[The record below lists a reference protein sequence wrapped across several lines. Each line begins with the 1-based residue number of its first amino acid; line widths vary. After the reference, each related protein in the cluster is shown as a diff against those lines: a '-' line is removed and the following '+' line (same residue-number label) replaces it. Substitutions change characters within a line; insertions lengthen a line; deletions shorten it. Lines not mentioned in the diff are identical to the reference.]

1 MRFLVIQVPKGLDR
15 LMLSTNQSISNV
27 NKIAA
32 SIQDIINIGSLNGT
46 AMTMDIKEATRHAQQ
61 VHQKLSSLDKTNTA
75 LMKAVEAHLNS
86 LGSTVKKAERW
97 SSAGPVMPPI
107 YVRQAQAHFEENT
120 LHEFA
125 PKSAVE
131 VEEGESCTKEELD
144 SIEDMSWW
152 DHVKYGFSKSM
163 DSFVEIGNS
172 IWDGVE
178 DRSEKAFDSFYDYGN
193 HVTFGL
199 FDAGV
204 SMWDG
209 AQMRYNEF
217 IDDPNVFTFVN
228 YASIGTYDM
237 FVGTVNPDDPYSTD
251 HWLSSAGL
259 AGSLAGGAGLATR
272 GAVSALKQ
280 GARNSG
286 SVNSVKSGSRSPRPA
301 KGASAGAVISGAAS
315 NAFRSIR
322 NAADSWLNGL
332 QLAGFTT
339 GGAGAVTR
347 SAMSGSRRSGGAVKD
362 VKSGAGS
369 NSSVN
374 SVKSGSK
381 SAGTANNVSGTKSSG
396 SVNSAKSG
404 SQSSG
409 TANNVSGTK
418 SSGSVNSAKSGSKG
432 SGTVKDVKSGS
443 ASSGTVND
451 VKGTGKP
458 TDKVVN
464 GISAADRAKLDG
476 WAYRPSDEMYLKYK
490 ETFDNP
496 KYYDQKTGDIQWP
509 PNDGF
514 KGKRVETMLEPG
526 MVIDR
531 YGDPGGSFLSPAGTP
546 YEMRALALHSDS
558 APYYQYRVKKPLP
571 VESGEIAPW
580 FDRPGGGTQYLTSI
594 KVYDKRAGGYITP
607 SVEDL
612 VRLEYLDKI
621 KGP

>member
-46 AMTMDIKEATRHAQQ
+46 AMTIDIKEAKRHAQQ

-75 LMKAVEAHLNS
+75 IMKAVEAHLNS

-97 SSAGPVMPPI
+97 ASAGPVMPPI

-120 LHEFA
+120 LHELA

-272 GAVSALKQ
+272 GAVSALKP

-286 SVNSVKSGSRSPRPA
+286 SVNSVKGAGKSADNRGVDDIRFSNHPHGSPYAGAKQGSQFLKDLGLPRQLRKDIMESFDVRTIRMDVASDNSYGLRFYGGPA
-301 KGASAGAVISGAAS
+301 KPNGPYLFETFGPDINRANLALPPNWNSMTGIQQWQIQPGTT
-315 NAFRSIR
+315 ILKG
-322 NAADSWLNGL
+322 NAAGQKNF
-332 QLAGFTT
+332 GFQYV
-339 GGAGAVTR
+339 GGAKQIWVP
-347 SAMSGSRRSGGAVKD
+347 
-362 VKSGAGS
+362 
-369 NSSVN
+369 NPWEN
-374 SVKSGSK
+374 
-381 SAGTANNVSGTKSSG
+381 
-396 SVNSAKSG
+396 
-404 SQSSG
+404 
-409 TANNVSGTK
+409 
-418 SSGSVNSAKSGSKG
+418 
-432 SGTVKDVKSGS
+432 
-443 ASSGTVND
+443 
-451 VKGTGKP
+451 
-458 TDKVVN
+458 
-464 GISAADRAKLDG
+464 
-476 WAYRPSDEMYLKYK
+476 LK
-490 ETFDNP
+490 E
-496 KYYDQKTGDIQWP
+496 I
-509 PNDGF
+509 
-514 KGKRVETMLEPG
+514 KR
-526 MVIDR
+526 
-531 YGDPGGSFLSPAGTP
+531 
-546 YEMRALALHSDS
+546 
-558 APYYQYRVKKPLP
+558 
-571 VESGEIAPW
+571 
-580 FDRPGGGTQYLTSI
+580 
-594 KVYDKRAGGYITP
+594 
-607 SVEDL
+607 
-612 VRLEYLDKI
+612 
-621 KGP
+621 

>member
-46 AMTMDIKEATRHAQQ
+46 AMTMDIKEAKRHAQQ

-75 LMKAVEAHLNS
+75 IMKAVEAHLNS

-107 YVRQAQAHFEENT
+107 YVRQAQAHFEEHT
-120 LHEFA
+120 LHELA

-322 NAADSWLNGL
+322 NAADNWLNGL

-339 GGAGAVTR
+339 GGAAAVTR

-404 SQSSG
+404 SKSAG
-409 TANNVSGTK
+409 TANNVTGTKSSGSVNSVKSGSKSAGTANNVTGTK
-418 SSGSVNSAKSGSKG
+418 SSGSVNSAKSGSQS
-432 SGTVKDVKSGS
+432 SGAVKDVKSGS
-443 ASSGTVND
+443 GSSSSRTVND
-451 VKGTGKP
+451 VKETGKSA
-458 TDKVVN
+458 DKAVN
-464 GISAADRAKLDG
+464 EISAADQTKLD
-476 WAYRPSDEMYLKYK
+476 S
-490 ETFDNP
+490 
-496 KYYDQKTGDIQWP
+496 
-509 PNDGF
+509 
-514 KGKRVETMLEPG
+514 
-526 MVIDR
+526 
-531 YGDPGGSFLSPAGTP
+531 
-546 YEMRALALHSDS
+546 
-558 APYYQYRVKKPLP
+558 
-571 VESGEIAPW
+571 
-580 FDRPGGGTQYLTSI
+580 
-594 KVYDKRAGGYITP
+594 
-607 SVEDL
+607 
-612 VRLEYLDKI
+612 
-621 KGP
+621 